1 MFSFPCNNEKP
12 KRIVSSDISRF
23 SARRAGLICLGQDIT
38 MLKDVELKSKIGDT
52 HLGVQNQGRS
62 LVLSLFGFTGIEGSE
77 VRMDHQLEAQS
88 KDHGT

>member
-1 MFSFPCNNEKP
+1 
-12 KRIVSSDISRF
+12 
-23 SARRAGLICLGQDIT
+23 